1 MDLIIVAFGIVWSVV
16 LFFAAGYANEAPNS
30 KWKLLFIV
38 PGFVCMV
45 LSGLS
50 GFEISMLPAYVSVI
64 ILAAGFFKESKT
76 FRQMLCIPAI
86 LLLLAAIPMCVFN
99 TGYRAPEYTKDFK
112 KAFSAMKEHYVLSE
126 YKKIDWD
133 RLYAAYLPQFQE
145 ADKHHD
151 EVEINII
158 WQRFCQEFHD
168 GHVGWQSFGSGI
180 MEETADRMFGSDYG
194 LSLMTLEN
202 GDTVAVN
209 VEEGSVLREAGIVNG
224 TVVTAW
230 NQVQI
235 EDLIKNTNVR
245 ISAFPDEQ
253 NERFYRALTAAGTGG
268 KSVTITFL
276 DEDGKI
282 CNVEAPKLGSYAKR
296 LEETVRIINGG
307 VKTGNMEWSFP
318 ADNTACLRIK
328 QMMYDSISYDDG
340 NHAEMK
346 AELRE
351 RILKL
356 RETGTNKLIID
367 LRDNEGG
374 SKQFDLAV
382 AQLLA
387 PKGGHSYIY
396 EAVWDENTKE
406 YKRDADGNYI
416 VGKGITYQGEDL
428 MAGGEI
434 IILVNAATISAGD
447 HLTMLLSEFDNVTVM
462 GFTPSS
468 GSGQAVNSIR
478 FDYGILTYSDVPCL
492 DSEGNIFIDTDFSR
506 QSNMPLDVKVP
517 FDQKAV
523 TALFDEKKDYLL
535 EIAVDVL

>member
-112 KAFSAMKEHYVLSE
+112 KAFSVMKEHYVLSE

-133 RLYAAYLPQFQE
+133 RLYETYLLQFQE

-209 VEEGSVLREAGIVNG
+209 IEEGSVLREAGIVNG

-230 NQVQI
+230 NQVPI
-235 EDLIKNTNVR
+235 EDLVKNTNVR
-245 ISAFPDEQ
+245 ISAFPDEK
-253 NERFYRALTAAGTGG
+253 NEHFYRALTAAGTGDE
-268 KSVTITFL
+268 SVTITFL

-328 QMMYDSISYDDG
+328 QMMYDSVSYDEGD
-340 NHAEMK
+340 HTEMK
-346 AELRE
+346 EKLRE

-356 RETGTNKLIID
+356 RASGTNKLIID
-367 LRDNEGG
+367 LRDNAGG
-374 SKQFDLAV
+374 SMQFVLAV

>member
-367 LRDNEGG
+367 LRDNAGG
-374 SKQFDLAV
+374 SMQFVLAV

>member
-64 ILAAGFFKESKT
+64 ILAAGFFKESKR

-133 RLYAAYLPQFQE
+133 RLYAAYIPQFQE

-151 EVEINII
+151 EVEMNII

-230 NQVQI
+230 NQVPI
-235 EDLIKNTNVR
+235 EDLVKNTNVR
-245 ISAFPDEQ
+245 ISTFPDEK
-253 NERFYRALTAAGTGG
+253 NEHFYRALTAAGTGG
-268 KSVTITFL
+268 ESVTITFL
-276 DEDGKI
+276 DKDGKI

-296 LEETVRIINGG
+296 LEETVGIINGG

-367 LRDNEGG
+367 LRDNAGG
-374 SKQFDLAV
+374 SMQFVLAV

>member
-64 ILAAGFFKESKT
+64 ILAAGFFKESKR

-112 KAFSAMKEHYVLSE
+112 KAFSVMKEHYVLSE

-133 RLYAAYLPQFQE
+133 RLYETYLLQFQE

-230 NQVQI
+230 NQVPI
-235 EDLIKNTNVR
+235 EDLVKNTNVR
-245 ISAFPDEQ
+245 ISTFPDEK
-253 NERFYRALTAAGTGG
+253 NEHFYRALTAAGTGDE
-268 KSVTITFL
+268 SVTITFL
-276 DEDGKI
+276 DKDGKI

-307 VKTGNMEWSFP
+307 VKMGNMEWSFP

-328 QMMYDSISYDDG
+328 QMMYDSVSYDEGD
-340 NHAEMK
+340 HTEMK
-346 AELRE
+346 EKLRE

-367 LRDNEGG
+367 LRDNAGG
-374 SKQFDLAV
+374 SMQFVLAV

>member
-112 KAFSAMKEHYVLSE
+112 KAFSVMKEHYVLSE

-133 RLYAAYLPQFQE
+133 RLYETYLLQFQE

-209 VEEGSVLREAGIVNG
+209 IEEGSVLREAGIVNG

-230 NQVQI
+230 NQVPI
-235 EDLIKNTNVR
+235 EDLVKNTNVR
-245 ISAFPDEQ
+245 ISAFPDEK
-253 NERFYRALTAAGTGG
+253 NEHFYRALTAAGTGDE
-268 KSVTITFL
+268 SVIITFL

-346 AELRE
+346 EKLRE

-356 RETGTNKLIID
+356 RASGTNKLIID
-367 LRDNEGG
+367 LRDNAGG
-374 SKQFDLAV
+374 SMQFVLAV

>member
-16 LFFAAGYANEAPNS
+16 LFFASGYANEAPNS

-64 ILAAGFFKESKT
+64 ILAAGFFKESKR

-133 RLYAAYLPQFQE
+133 RLYAAYIPQFQE

-151 EVEINII
+151 EVEMNII

-230 NQVQI
+230 NQVPI
-235 EDLIKNTNVR
+235 EDLVKNTNVR
-245 ISAFPDEQ
+245 ISAFPDEK
-253 NERFYRALTAAGTGG
+253 NEHFYRALTAAGTGG
-268 KSVTITFL
+268 ESVTITFL
-276 DEDGKI
+276 DKDGKI

-296 LEETVRIINGG
+296 LEETVGIINGG

-346 AELRE
+346 EKLRE

-356 RETGTNKLIID
+356 RASGTNKLIID
-367 LRDNEGG
+367 LRDNAGG
-374 SKQFDLAV
+374 SMQFVLAV

>member
-64 ILAAGFFKESKT
+64 ILAAGFFKESKR

-230 NQVQI
+230 NQVPI
-235 EDLIKNTNVR
+235 EDLVKNTNVR
-245 ISAFPDEQ
+245 ISTFPDEK
-253 NERFYRALTAAGTGG
+253 NEHFYRALTAAGTGG
-268 KSVTITFL
+268 ESVTITFL
-276 DEDGKI
+276 DKDGKI

-296 LEETVRIINGG
+296 LEETVGIINGG

-367 LRDNEGG
+367 LRDNAGG
-374 SKQFDLAV
+374 SMQFVLAV

>member
-64 ILAAGFFKESKT
+64 ILAAGFFKESKR

-133 RLYAAYLPQFQE
+133 RLYAAYIPQFQE

-151 EVEINII
+151 EVEMNII

-230 NQVQI
+230 NQVPI
-235 EDLIKNTNVR
+235 EDLVKNTNVR
-245 ISAFPDEQ
+245 ISAFPDEK
-253 NERFYRALTAAGTGG
+253 NEHFYRALTAAGTGG
-268 KSVTITFL
+268 ESVTITFL
-276 DEDGKI
+276 DKDGKI

-296 LEETVRIINGG
+296 LEETVGIINGG

-346 AELRE
+346 EKLRE

-367 LRDNEGG
+367 LRDNAGG
-374 SKQFDLAV
+374 SMQFVLAV

>member
-64 ILAAGFFKESKT
+64 ILAAGFFKESKR

-112 KAFSAMKEHYVLSE
+112 KAFSVMKEHYVLSE

-133 RLYAAYLPQFQE
+133 RLYETYLLQFQE

-230 NQVQI
+230 NQVPI
-235 EDLIKNTNVR
+235 EDLVRNTNIR
-245 ISAFPDEQ
+245 ISAFPDEK
-253 NERFYRALTAAGTGG
+253 NEHFYRALTAAGTGDE
-268 KSVTITFL
+268 SVTITFL
-276 DEDGKI
+276 DKDGKI

-356 RETGTNKLIID
+356 RASGTNKLIID
-367 LRDNEGG
+367 LRDNAGG
-374 SKQFDLAV
+374 SMQFVLAV

>member
-112 KAFSAMKEHYVLSE
+112 KAFSVMKEHYVLSE

-133 RLYAAYLPQFQE
+133 RLYETYLLQFQE

-230 NQVQI
+230 NQVPI
-235 EDLIKNTNVR
+235 EDLVKNTNVR
-245 ISAFPDEQ
+245 ISAFPDEK
-253 NERFYRALTAAGTGG
+253 NEHFYRALTAAGTGDE
-268 KSVTITFL
+268 SVTITFL
-276 DEDGKI
+276 DKDGKI

-328 QMMYDSISYDDG
+328 QMMYDSVSYDEGD
-340 NHAEMK
+340 HTEMK
-346 AELRE
+346 EKLRE

-356 RETGTNKLIID
+356 RASGTNKLIID
-367 LRDNEGG
+367 LRDNAGG
-374 SKQFDLAV
+374 SMQFVLAV

>member
-16 LFFAAGYANEAPNS
+16 LFFAAGHANEAANS

-367 LRDNEGG
+367 LRDNAGG
-374 SKQFDLAV
+374 SMQFVLAV

>member
-64 ILAAGFFKESKT
+64 ILAAGFFKESKR

-99 TGYRAPEYTKDFK
+99 MGYRAPEYTKDFK
-112 KAFSAMKEHYVLSE
+112 KAFSVMKEHYVLSE

-133 RLYAAYLPQFQE
+133 RLYETYLLQFQE

-230 NQVQI
+230 NQVPI
-235 EDLIKNTNVR
+235 EDLVKNTNVR
-245 ISAFPDEQ
+245 ISAFPDEK
-253 NERFYRALTAAGTGG
+253 NEHFYRALTAAGTGDE
-268 KSVTITFL
+268 SVTITFL
-276 DEDGKI
+276 DKDGKI

-328 QMMYDSISYDDG
+328 QMMYDSVSYDEGD
-340 NHAEMK
+340 HTEMK
-346 AELRE
+346 EKLRE

-356 RETGTNKLIID
+356 RASGTNKLIID
-367 LRDNEGG
+367 LRDNAGG
-374 SKQFDLAV
+374 SMQFVLAV

>member
-1 MDLIIVAFGIVWSVV
+1 MASDL
-16 LFFAAGYANEAPNS
+16 
-30 KWKLLFIV
+30 
-38 PGFVCMV
+38 
-45 LSGLS
+45 
-50 GFEISMLPAYVSVI
+50 
-64 ILAAGFFKESKT
+64 
-76 FRQMLCIPAI
+76 
-86 LLLLAAIPMCVFN
+86 
-99 TGYRAPEYTKDFK
+99 
-112 KAFSAMKEHYVLSE
+112 
-126 YKKIDWD
+126 
-133 RLYAAYLPQFQE
+133 
-145 ADKHHD
+145 
-151 EVEINII
+151 
-158 WQRFCQEFHD
+158 
-168 GHVGWQSFGSGI
+168 
-180 MEETADRMFGSDYG
+180 
-194 LSLMTLEN
+194 
-202 GDTVAVN
+202 
-209 VEEGSVLREAGIVNG
+209 
-224 TVVTAW
+224 
-230 NQVQI
+230 
-235 EDLIKNTNVR
+235 
-245 ISAFPDEQ
+245 
-253 NERFYRALTAAGTGG
+253 
-268 KSVTITFL
+268 
-276 DEDGKI
+276 
-282 CNVEAPKLGSYAKR
+282 
-296 LEETVRIINGG
+296 
-307 VKTGNMEWSFP
+307 
-318 ADNTACLRIK
+318 
-328 QMMYDSISYDDG
+328 YDSISYDDG

-367 LRDNEGG
+367 LRDNAGG
-374 SKQFDLAV
+374 SMQFVLAV